1 MEARACSFLQKI
13 HPPADPFPRSSGP
26 KVRAPRTGGCQRA
39 GAKRPPVWVAFFV
52 SYSLF
57 SEYQIGV
64 ENLPNFFSDFGWEVI
79 CFVGL

>member
-1 MEARACSFLQKI
+1 MNF
-13 HPPADPFPRSSGP
+13 
-26 KVRAPRTGGCQRA
+26 TQR
-39 GAKRPPVWVAFFV
+39 
-52 SYSLF
+52 